1 MMTLTSA
8 LAHIV
13 RLADELARVAARS
26 RRGQA
31 ARCDPRHCRRRRCA
45 TTRPR
50 PPAELGRDQAPP
62 AQLASQREGLSNNI
76 ARRHMSKGQQAMAVA
91 MIYPEAQKNTGRRR
105 AKDENALKI
114 KAIPVNSGLLSQART
129 VLRHSRE
136 Q

>member
-1 MMTLTSA
+1 MREERA
-8 LAHIV
+8 LISVHEAGHAV
-13 RLADELARVAARS
+13 VALLLGYRVVYVSLAGGGGHTRYRAGDRRV
-26 RRGQA
+26 
-31 ARCDPRHCRRRRCA
+31 
-45 TTRPR
+45 
-50 PPAELGRDQAPP
+50 
-62 AQLASQREGLSNNI
+62 
-76 ARRHMSKGQQAMAVA
+76 AVA